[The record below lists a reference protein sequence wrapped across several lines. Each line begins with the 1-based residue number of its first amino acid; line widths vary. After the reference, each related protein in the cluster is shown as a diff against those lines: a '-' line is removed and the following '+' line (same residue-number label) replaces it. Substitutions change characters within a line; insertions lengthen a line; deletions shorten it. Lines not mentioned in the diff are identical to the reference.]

1 MSQVK
6 EAAAKSPL
14 VKNCMGDPRLA
25 LMYSVQFLATMNRGP
40 LEVEPG
46 DWIMVGTSGVH
57 VIGVVADMVQCFVPG
72 RSSVHLRLT
81 NDWRVTR
88 EDSSSG
94 GVITVDKLQP
104 FLSGDGSLG
113 LVIDA
118 AQCSMIELF
127 ADERDTHYV
136 FEYVF

>member
-14 VKNCMGDPRLA
+14 VKNCMGDPSLA

-46 DWIMVGTSGVH
+46 DWIIVGTSGLH
-57 VIGVVADMVQCFVPG
+57 VIGMVAEMVQCFVPG

-88 EDSSSG
+88 EDSSRG

-127 ADERDTHYV
+127 AGERDTQYV